1 MVRLE
6 IRPTPYDHPDAIEL
20 TVWPGSYKFGS
31 AFDLDL
37 AKQYADLGVTRFI
50 VSAQE
55 GGVTSFDD
63 MRRFLSDYR
72 KQILYRL

>member
-1 MVRLE
+1 
-6 IRPTPYDHPDAIEL
+6 
-20 TVWPGSYKFGS
+20 VWPGSYKPGS

-37 AKQYADLGVTRFI
+37 AKQYADLGVARFL

-55 GGVTSFDD
+55 GGGTSFDD

-72 KQILYRL
+72 EQILDRL